1 MRFGNRV
8 IFIGLVGLLYAFCA
22 NGSATKPSEEQSIVA
37 AVMAFQEAWNHHD
50 MKAMENVFTEDADL
64 VNVLGTRWQG
74 RANIVKALGVFHREM
89 FKDEQIHLSDIT
101 IRSVTA
107 DVAIAV
113 AIQTGSGE
121 MRLPEAHG
129 RKQTPVGSQLD
140 TFVVEK
146 RAGIWKVTYGQNT
159 IVNSDAQ
166 KFDPIKTNWNGEI
179 PK

>member
-1 MRFGNRV
+1 MRFVNRLV
-8 IFIGLVGLLYAFCA
+8 YIGLVGLLSAFCA
-22 NGSATKPSEEQSIVA
+22 NGSATKPSDERSILA

-50 MKAMENVFTEDADL
+50 MTAMKDVFTEDADL
-64 VNVLGTRWQG
+64 INVLGTRWQG

-89 FKDEQIHLSDIT
+89 FKNEEIHLSEIT

-107 DVAIAV
+107 NVAIAV

-121 MRLPEAHG
+121 MSLPEGHG

-146 RAGIWKVTYGQNT
+146 RDGIWKVTHGQNT
-159 IVNSDAQ
+159 IVNPDAQ
-166 KFDPIKTNWNGEI
+166 KFDPIKTNWDGEI